1 MNPSALPRSDDLLN
15 SMTTKILFLDD
26 DANLLS
32 AVQRSLR
39 KQFNIDT
46 ASQGAAALRQLVDA
60 GPYAVVV
67 ADMQMPEMNGLEF
80 LKKAQAAAPDTVRL
94 MLTGNADQ
102 KTAVDAVNDGHVFR
116 FLSKPCPPTTLTAAL
131 EAGLK
136 QYRLVIAERELL
148 QNTLNGAVGV
158 LIEILSETDPATFE
172 RTQRLKEHVQAFT
185 QSSNLNSSWE
195 LELAAML
202 SQIGRVTIPPTVV
215 TKTRAGLSLTGP
227 EKDVV
232 CRIPDVGA
240 R

>member
-1 MNPSALPRSDDLLN
+1 
-15 SMTTKILFLDD
+15 MTTKILFLDD
-26 DANLLS
+26 DGNLLS

-39 KQFNIDT
+39 KQFSIDT

-116 FLSKPCPPTTLTAAL
+116 FLSKPCPPPTLVPAL

-136 QYRLVIAERELL
+136 QYRLIIAERELL
-148 QNTLNGAVGV
+148 ENTLGGAVKV
-158 LIEILSETDPATFE
+158 LIEILSVTDPVTF
-172 RTQRLKEHVQAFT
+172 QRSRHL
-185 QSSNLNSSWE
+185 
-195 LELAAML
+195 
-202 SQIGRVTIPPTVV
+202 
-215 TKTRAGLSLTGP
+215 
-227 EKDVV
+227 
-232 CRIPDVGA
+232 
-240 R
+240 